1 MQSGSKRN
9 FVFQPKIPKISY
21 KKSFETVQGLMWW
34 AVQHKLTFPGVWRYS
49 MWEYN
54 ELNTIG
60 VCHFQLSWYGL
71 AFGKRPLMQSVS
83 LPYLHPL
90 SGCLVFFFLVYVCGS
105 LCMHSHKKWASPQN
119 HRMGEVGRV
128 QWRSSGSVPCSN
140 RDTSS
145 RLPGPCLG
153 NFFERIPIR
162 NVFPI
167 IYVPIITSWETVLI

>member
-90 SGCLVFFFLVYVCGS
+90 SGCLVFFFWCVCVAVCACTVTRNG
-105 LCMHSHKKWASPQN
+105 LP
-119 HRMGEVGRV
+119 HRITEWVRLEG
-128 QWRSSGSVPCSN
+128 SSGGHLAQSPAQ
-140 RDTSS
+140 TGT
-145 RLPGPCLG
+145 LPAGCQDH
-153 NFFERIPIR
+153 
-162 NVFPI
+162 V
-167 IYVPIITSWETVLI
+167 